1 MDKNSDNLPY
11 SSSDKFLDLWLDL
24 ENYQSPY
31 AQAVGDPGEI
41 IFPLIKKKSIQS
53 AFISFGAGSIPG
65 FGGII
70 SILPETYL
78 LLKLQARMIK
88 DIAILLGRESFLS
101 KEILLYCLFKESKI
115 NLFEAS
121 IRITGTK
128 LIVRPISL
136 DIIKNIF
143 YKLVLNKA
151 VKNNNQKNQ
160 ILFSFISAITNGSIS
175 FLDTQIVGN
184 TANSIFLSDIEF
196 EEDL

>member
-1 MDKNSDNLPY
+1 MEKKPENLF
-11 SSSDKFLDLWLDL
+11 SSTSDKFLDLWLDL

-65 FGGII
+65 VGGIL
-70 SILPETYL
+70 SIFPETYI

-101 KEILLYCLFKESKI
+101 KEILLYCLFKDSKLNLLES
-115 NLFEAS
+115 S

-128 LIVRPISL
+128 LLVRPISFEL
-136 DIIKNIF
+136 ITSIF

-151 VKNNNQKNQ
+151 EKNNKDKNR
-160 ILFSFISAITNGSIS
+160 ILFSFISAITNGSLS
-175 FLDTQIVGN
+175 FLDTQIIGN
-184 TANSIFLSDIEF
+184 TANSLFLSDIEF
-196 EEDL
+196 EKDI

>member
-1 MDKNSDNLPY
+1 MNKIPQNLP
-11 SSSDKFLDLWLDL
+11 SSTTDKFLDLWLDL

-53 AFISFGAGSIPG
+53 ALISFGAGSIPG
-65 FGGII
+65 VGGVL

-115 NLFEAS
+115 NLLETS

-128 LIVRPISL
+128 LLVRPISL
-136 DIIKNIF
+136 DLITNIF
-143 YKLVLNKA
+143 YKLVLNK
-151 VKNNNQKNQ
+151 VGKNKNQKNQ

-196 EEDL
+196 EEDI

>member
-65 FGGII
+65 VGGII

-115 NLFEAS
+115 NLLEAS
-121 IRITGTK
+121 IRITGIK

-136 DIIKNIF
+136 DLIKSIF

-151 VKNNNQKNQ
+151 VKNKNQKNQ
-160 ILFSFISAITNGSIS
+160 IIFSFISAITNGSIS

>member
-1 MDKNSDNLPY
+1 MEKKPENLF
-11 SSSDKFLDLWLDL
+11 SSTSDKFLDLWLDL

-65 FGGII
+65 VGGIL
-70 SILPETYL
+70 SIFPETYI

-101 KEILLYCLFKESKI
+101 KEILLYCLFKDSKLNLLES
-115 NLFEAS
+115 S

-128 LIVRPISL
+128 LLVRPISFEL
-136 DIIKNIF
+136 ITFSCLLFFFTVLLLISLMILHFKRIFIRTLFAPILMRLISQNYNI
-143 YKLVLNKA
+143 
-151 VKNNNQKNQ
+151 Q
-160 ILFSFISAITNGSIS
+160 I
-175 FLDTQIVGN
+175 
-184 TANSIFLSDIEF
+184 
-196 EEDL
+196 